1 MVPFVKILDG
11 ARGAVSAAGGAARHV
26 AWFVSHH
33 MRGSAR

>member
-11 ARGAVSAAGGAARHV
+11 ARSAVSAAGGAARHV

-33 MRGSAR
+33 MGRSGR